1 MKYKALP
8 LLPLAAALAACAG
21 GGVAEPHVPVS
32 IPTATPLPAGE
43 VTLSSDNGN
52 IENINTAGAG
62 SASDAPSRSRR
73 SLDAAPQ
80 NTSGISIRQREVEK
94 DYFGYKSKETSFIF
108 KTPGGAQYALSSY
121 ADPITVSYSSPD
133 FKIPDRHAG
142 QRLADGSRIFI
153 CCSDSGATSYAEITK
168 QDYMKFGAWIGPNG
182 EIDLFAGGFPVGK
195 TPISNSYY
203 SSTPETALSKGKI
216 TYQVWGIRV
225 KDGQFVTSSYT
236 PPKNSGYYSSTPTN
250 TPVLS
255 FITANFN
262 TQKLAGKILG
272 NSDYGPDVEIKEA
285 TISGLTFSG
294 DATSGGKTG
303 KLDGKFFGK
312 FNGSYG
318 NTETSIGGKITFD
331 GDRSL
336 DTVFGGVSYKKELE
350 NSTDMS
356 TTHLTK

>member
-1 MKYKALP
+1 MKYKALS
-8 LLPLAAALAACAG
+8 LLPLVAALAACAG

-43 VTLSSDNGN
+43 VTLSDDSVN
-52 IENINTAGAG
+52 IVNINTANTETH
-62 SASDAPSRSRR
+62 PPRRTRR
-73 SLDAAPQ
+73 SLYASPQ
-80 NTSGISIRQREVEK
+80 NTSAGISIQQREVEK

-108 KTPGGAQYALSSY
+108 QTPGGAQYALSSY
-121 ADPITVSYSSPD
+121 SDPIVPSYSSPD

-153 CCSDSGATSYAEITK
+153 CCSDSGATTYAEITK

-195 TPISNSYY
+195 TPKPAY
-203 SSTPETALSKGKI
+203 SWGDDTPETAGKGKI

-236 PPKNSGYYSSTPTN
+236 PPKGSSFTGYTN

-262 TQKLAGKILG
+262 SNKLAGKIIG

-285 TISGLTFSG
+285 QIDGLSFSG

-303 KLDGKFFGK
+303 KLEGKFFGK
-312 FNGSYG
+312 FDSSYDRD
-318 NTETSIGGKITFD
+318 TSIGGKITFD

-350 NSTDMS
+350 NNTDMS

>member
-1 MKYKALP
+1 MKYKSLS

-21 GGVAEPHVPVS
+21 GGVAEPHVPFS

-43 VTLSSDNGN
+43 VTLSSDSSN
-52 IENINTAGAG
+52 IENINTAGTGTG
-62 SASDAPSRSRR
+62 S
-73 SLDAAPQ
+73 
-80 NTSGISIRQREVEK
+80 TSGISIQQREVEVL
-94 DYFGYKSKETSFIF
+94 FGNKPFIF

-121 ADPITVSYSSPD
+121 ADPLTPSYSSPD

-153 CCSDSGATSYAEITK
+153 CCSDSGATTYAEITK

-195 TPISNSYY
+195 TPPPKWGSH
-203 SSTPETALSKGKI
+203 TPETKGTGKI

-236 PPKNSGYYSSTPTN
+236 PPKNSSSYLYKPTN

-255 FITANFN
+255 FIAANFN
-262 TQKLAGKILG
+262 SNKLAGEIIG
-272 NSDYGPDVEIKEA
+272 NSDYGPDVKIENA
-285 TISGLTFSG
+285 TIDGLSFSG
-294 DATSGGKTG
+294 NATSGGKTG

-312 FNGSYG
+312 FDSTRSSDTG
-318 NTETSIGGKITFD
+318 IGGKITFKD
-331 GDRSL
+331 DRSL
-336 DTVFGGVSYKKELE
+336 DTVFGGVIYEKKLDDET
-350 NSTDMS
+350 SQD

>member
-1 MKYKALP
+1 MKYKALS

-43 VTLSSDNGN
+43 VTLSSDSNN
-52 IENINTAGAG
+52 IENINTADTG
-62 SASDAPSRSRR
+62 S
-73 SLDAAPQ
+73 
-80 NTSGISIRQREVEK
+80 TSGISIQERAVTKNNFGVESQEK
-94 DYFGYKSKETSFIF
+94 SFIF

-121 ADPITVSYSSPD
+121 ADPITPSYSSPD

-153 CCSDSGATSYAEITK
+153 CCSDSGATDQAEITK

-195 TPISNSYY
+195 TPPPAFSWGSP
-203 SSTPETALSKGKI
+203 TTETAGKGKI

-225 KDGQFVTSSYT
+225 KNGQFVTSSYT
-236 PPKNSGYYSSTPTN
+236 PPKNSGYTFSPTN
-250 TPVLS
+250 TPILS

-262 TQKLAGKILG
+262 SNKLAGEIIG
-272 NSDYGPDVEIKEA
+272 NSDYGPSVEIKEA
-285 TISGLTFSG
+285 AINGLSFSG

-303 KLDGKFFGK
+303 NLEGKFFGK
-312 FNGSYG
+312 FDGGWG

-336 DTVFGGVSYKKELE
+336 DTVFGGVSYEKKL
-350 NSTDMS
+350 DD
-356 TTHLTK
+356 TTQDTNHLKK

>member
-1 MKYKALP
+1 
-8 LLPLAAALAACAG
+8 
-21 GGVAEPHVPVS
+21 
-32 IPTATPLPAGE
+32 PTATPLPAGE
-43 VTLSSDNGN
+43 VTLSDDSVN
-52 IENINTAGAG
+52 IVNINTANTETH
-62 SASDAPSRSRR
+62 PPRRTRR
-73 SLDAAPQ
+73 SLYASPQ
-80 NTSGISIRQREVEK
+80 NTSAGISIQQREVEK

-108 KTPGGAQYALSSY
+108 QTPGGAQYALSSY
-121 ADPITVSYSSPD
+121 SDPIVPSYSSPD

-153 CCSDSGATSYAEITK
+153 CCSDSGATTYAEITK

-195 TPISNSYY
+195 TPKPAY
-203 SSTPETALSKGKI
+203 SWGDDTPETAGKGKI

-236 PPKNSGYYSSTPTN
+236 PPKGSSFTGYTN

-262 TQKLAGKILG
+262 SNKLAGKIIG

-285 TISGLTFSG
+285 QIDGLSFSG

-303 KLDGKFFGK
+303 KLEGKFFGK
-312 FNGSYG
+312 FNSSYDSD
-318 NTETSIGGKITFD
+318 TSIGGKITFD

-336 DTVFGGVSYKKELE
+336 DTVFGGVSYVKKLNEA
-350 NSTDMS
+350 SDMS
-356 TTHLTK
+356 TDHLKKQ

>member
-1 MKYKALP
+1 MKYKALS

-32 IPTATPLPAGE
+32 IPTATPLTAGE
-43 VTLSSDNGN
+43 VTLSSDSSN
-52 IENINTAGAG
+52 IENINTAGTGTG
-62 SASDAPSRSRR
+62 S
-73 SLDAAPQ
+73 
-80 NTSGISIRQREVEK
+80 TSGISIQQREVEVL
-94 DYFGYKSKETSFIF
+94 FGNKPFIF

-121 ADPITVSYSSPD
+121 ADPLTPSYSSPD

-153 CCSDSGATSYAEITK
+153 CCSDSGATTYAEITK

-195 TPISNSYY
+195 TPPPKWGSH
-203 SSTPETALSKGKI
+203 TPETKGTGKI

-236 PPKNSGYYSSTPTN
+236 PPKNSSSYLYKPTN

-262 TQKLAGKILG
+262 SNKLAGKILG

-285 TISGLTFSG
+285 TINGLSFSG
-294 DATSGGKTG
+294 NATSGGKNG
-303 KLDGKFFGK
+303 KLEGKFFGK
-312 FNGSYG
+312 FNSSYDSDTG
-318 NTETSIGGKITFD
+318 IGGKITFD

-350 NSTDMS
+350 NNTDMS

>member
-1 MKYKALP
+1 MKYKALS

-32 IPTATPLPAGE
+32 IPTATPLTGE
-43 VTLSSDNGN
+43 VKLSSDNSK
-52 IENINTAGAG
+52 IENINTAGTGTG
-62 SASDAPSRSRR
+62 S
-73 SLDAAPQ
+73 
-80 NTSGISIRQREVEK
+80 TSGISIQQREVEK
-94 DYFGYKSKETSFIF
+94 EPFPNYKIKEKTSFIF

-153 CCSDSGATSYAEITK
+153 CCSESGATSYAEITK
-168 QDYMKFGAWIGPNG
+168 QDYMKFGAWIGSNG

-195 TPISNSYY
+195 TPASSSYY
-203 SSTPETALSKGKI
+203 SSSTLETAGKGKI

-225 KDGQFVTSSYT
+225 RNGQFVTSSYT

-262 TQKLAGKILG
+262 SNKLAGEIRG
-272 NSDYGPDVEIKEA
+272 NSDYGPSVKIENA
-285 TISGLTFSG
+285 TINQLSFSG
-294 DATSGGKTG
+294 TATSGGKTG
-303 KLDGKFFGK
+303 NLEGKFFGK

-336 DTVFGGVSYKKELE
+336 DTVFGGVSYERKL
-350 NSTDMS
+350 NDTNDMS
-356 TTHLTK
+356 TNHLTK

>member
-1 MKYKALP
+1 MKYKALS

-21 GGVAEPHVPVS
+21 GGGVAEPHVPFS

-43 VTLSSDNGN
+43 VTLSSDSNN
-52 IENINTAGAG
+52 IENINTADTG
-62 SASDAPSRSRR
+62 S
-73 SLDAAPQ
+73 
-80 NTSGISIRQREVEK
+80 TSGISIQERAVTK
-94 DYFGYKSKETSFIF
+94 NYFGVESQEKSFIF
-108 KTPGGAQYALSSY
+108 KTPGGAQYTLSSY
-121 ADPITVSYSSPD
+121 SDPIVPSYSSPD
-133 FKIPDRHAG
+133 YKIPDRYAG

-153 CCSDSGATSYAEITK
+153 CCSNSGATSEAEITK

-195 TPISNSYY
+195 TPKPAY
-203 SSTPETALSKGKI
+203 SWGDDTPETTGKGKI

-236 PPKNSGYYSSTPTN
+236 PPKGSSFTGYTN

-262 TQKLAGKILG
+262 SNKLAGKIIG
-272 NSDYGPDVEIKEA
+272 NSDYGPDVEITDAK
-285 TISGLTFSG
+285 INGLTFSG

-312 FNGSYG
+312 FDSSYDSD
-318 NTETSIGGKITFD
+318 TSIGGKITFKD
-331 GDRSL
+331 DRSL
-336 DTVFGGVSYKKELE
+336 DTVFGGVSYVKKLDEA
-350 NSTDMS
+350 SDMS
-356 TTHLTK
+356 TDHLKK

>member
-1 MKYKALP
+1 MKYKALS

-32 IPTATPLPAGE
+32 IPTATPLPKDE

-52 IENINTAGAG
+52 IENINTAGTG
-62 SASDAPSRSRR
+62 STS
-73 SLDAAPQ
+73 
-80 NTSGISIRQREVEK
+80 SGISIQQREVEVL
-94 DYFGYKSKETSFIF
+94 FGNKPFIF

-121 ADPITVSYSSPD
+121 ADPITPSYSSPD

-153 CCSDSGATSYAEITK
+153 CCSESGATSYAEITK

-195 TPISNSYY
+195 TPPPAFSYG
-203 SSTPETALSKGKI
+203 SSTPETKGTGKI

-225 KDGQFVTSSYT
+225 KNGQFVTSSYT
-236 PPKNSGYYSSTPTN
+236 PPKNSGYTFSPTN
-250 TPVLS
+250 TPILS

-262 TQKLAGKILG
+262 SNKLAGEIIG
-272 NSDYGPDVEIKEA
+272 NNDYGPSVKIENA
-285 TISGLTFSG
+285 TITGLTFSG
-294 DATSGGKTG
+294 DATSGGKNG
-303 KLDGKFFGK
+303 KLEGKFFGK
-312 FNGSYG
+312 FNSSYDSD
-318 NTETSIGGKITFD
+318 TSIGGKITFD

-336 DTVFGGVSYKKELE
+336 DTVFGGVSYKKEL
-350 NSTDMS
+350 NNTTDQE

>member
-1 MKYKALP
+1 MKYKALS
-8 LLPLAAALAACAG
+8 LLPLVAALAACAGG

-43 VTLSSDNGN
+43 VTLSDDSVN
-52 IENINTAGAG
+52 IVNINTANTETH
-62 SASDAPSRSRR
+62 PPRRTRR
-73 SLDAAPQ
+73 SLYASPQ
-80 NTSGISIRQREVEK
+80 NTSAGISIQQREVEK

-108 KTPGGAQYALSSY
+108 QTPGGAQYALSSY
-121 ADPITVSYSSPD
+121 SDPIVPSYSSPD

-153 CCSDSGATSYAEITK
+153 CCSDSGATTYAEITK
-168 QDYMKFGAWIGPNG
+168 QDYMKFGAWIGTNG

-195 TPISNSYY
+195 TPKPAY
-203 SSTPETALSKGKI
+203 SWGDDTPETAGKGKI

-236 PPKNSGYYSSTPTN
+236 PPKGSSFTGYTN

-262 TQKLAGKILG
+262 SNKLAGKIIG

-285 TISGLTFSG
+285 QIDGLSFSG

-303 KLDGKFFGK
+303 KLEGKFFGK
-312 FNGSYG
+312 FDSSYDRD
-318 NTETSIGGKITFD
+318 TSIGGKITFD

-350 NSTDMS
+350 NNTDMS

>member
-1 MKYKALP
+1 K
-8 LLPLAAALAACAG
+8 
-21 GGVAEPHVPVS
+21 
-32 IPTATPLPAGE
+32 I
-43 VTLSSDNGN
+43 
-52 IENINTAGAG
+52 
-62 SASDAPSRSRR
+62 
-73 SLDAAPQ
+73 
-80 NTSGISIRQREVEK
+80 
-94 DYFGYKSKETSFIF
+94 YFGVKSPEKSFIF
-108 KTPGGAQYALSSY
+108 QTPGGAQYALSSY
-121 ADPITVSYSSPD
+121 ADPIVPSYSSPD

-153 CCSDSGATSYAEITK
+153 CCSDSGATNQAEITK

-195 TPISNSYY
+195 TPASSSYY
-203 SSTPETALSKGKI
+203 SSSTLETAGKGKI

-225 KDGQFVTSSYT
+225 RNGQFVTSSYT

-262 TQKLAGKILG
+262 SNKLAGEIRG
-272 NSDYGPDVEIKEA
+272 NSDYGPSVKIENA
-285 TISGLTFSG
+285 TINQLSFSG
-294 DATSGGKTG
+294 TATSGGKTG
-303 KLDGKFFGK
+303 NLEGKFFGK
-312 FNGSYG
+312 FNGYRD
-318 NTETSIGGKITFD
+318 TETSIGGKITFD

-350 NSTDMS
+350 NNTDMS

>member
-1 MKYKALP
+1 MKYKSLS

-32 IPTATPLPAGE
+32 IPTATPLPAE
-43 VTLSSDNGN
+43 VPLSSDSSN
-52 IENINTAGAG
+52 IENINTAGTGTG
-62 SASDAPSRSRR
+62 S
-73 SLDAAPQ
+73 
-80 NTSGISIRQREVEK
+80 TSGIPIQQREVEVL
-94 DYFGYKSKETSFIF
+94 FGNKPFIF
-108 KTPGGAQYALSSY
+108 KTPGGAQYTLSSY
-121 ADPITVSYSSPD
+121 SDPIVPSYSSPD

-195 TPISNSYY
+195 TPKPKY
-203 SSTPETALSKGKI
+203 SWGNTEPETKGKGKI

-225 KDGQFVTSSYT
+225 RNGQFVTSSYT
-236 PPKNSGYYSSTPTN
+236 PPKNSGYTFNPTN

-262 TQKLAGKILG
+262 SNKLAGKIIG

-285 TISGLTFSG
+285 QIDGLSFSG

-303 KLDGKFFGK
+303 KLEGKFFGK
-312 FNGSYG
+312 FNSSYDSD
-318 NTETSIGGKITFD
+318 TSIGGKITFN

-336 DTVFGGVSYKKELE
+336 DTVFGGVSYEKKLDDT
-350 NSTDMS
+350 SDMS
-356 TTHLTK
+356 TDHLTKQ

>member
-1 MKYKALP
+1 MKYKALS
-8 LLPLAAALAACAG
+8 LLPLVAALAACAG

-32 IPTATPLPAGE
+32 IPTATPLPTGE
-43 VTLSSDNGN
+43 VKLSDDNSK
-52 IENINTAGAG
+52 IENINTADTG
-62 SASDAPSRSRR
+62 S
-73 SLDAAPQ
+73 
-80 NTSGISIRQREVEK
+80 TSGISIQQRKYEVESYGIK
-94 DYFGYKSKETSFIF
+94 REEKAFIF
-108 KTPGGAQYALSSY
+108 QTPGGAQYALSSY
-121 ADPITVSYSSPD
+121 ADPITPSYSSPD

-142 QRLADGSRIFI
+142 QRLADGGRIFI
-153 CCSDSGATSYAEITK
+153 CCSNSGATSYAEITK

-182 EIDLFAGGFPVGK
+182 EIDLFAGGFPIGK
-195 TPISNSYY
+195 TPPPAFSWGSP
-203 SSTPETALSKGKI
+203 TTETALSKGKI

-225 KDGQFVTSSYT
+225 RNGQFVTSSYT
-236 PPKNSGYYSSTPTN
+236 PPKGSSWSGYQN

-262 TQKLAGKILG
+262 SNKLAGEIRG

-285 TISGLTFSG
+285 QIDGLSFSG

-303 KLDGKFFGK
+303 KLEGKFFGK
-312 FNGSYG
+312 FNGYRD
-318 NTETSIGGKITFD
+318 TETSIGGKITFD

-350 NSTDMS
+350 NNTDTS

>member
-1 MKYKALP
+1 MKYKALS
-8 LLPLAAALAACAG
+8 LLPLVAALAACAGG

-32 IPTATPLPAGE
+32 IPTATPLPTGE
-43 VTLSSDNGN
+43 VKLSDDNSK
-52 IENINTAGAG
+52 IENINTADTG
-62 SASDAPSRSRR
+62 S
-73 SLDAAPQ
+73 
-80 NTSGISIRQREVEK
+80 TSGISIQQRKYEVESYGIK
-94 DYFGYKSKETSFIF
+94 REEKAFIF
-108 KTPGGAQYALSSY
+108 QTPGGAQYALSSY

-153 CCSDSGATSYAEITK
+153 CCSESGATSYAEITK

-195 TPISNSYY
+195 TPPPAFSYG
-203 SSTPETALSKGKI
+203 SSTPETKGTGKI

-225 KDGQFVTSSYT
+225 RNGQFVTSSYT
-236 PPKNSGYYSSTPTN
+236 PPKNSGYTFNPTN

-262 TQKLAGKILG
+262 SNKLAGKIIG
-272 NSDYGPDVEIKEA
+272 NSDYGPDVKIENA
-285 TISGLTFSG
+285 TINGLTFSG

-303 KLDGKFFGK
+303 NLEGKFFGK
-312 FNGSYG
+312 FNGSRDS
-318 NTETSIGGKITFD
+318 ETSIGGKITFD

-350 NSTDMS
+350 NNTDMS

>member
-1 MKYKALP
+1 MKYKALS
-8 LLPLAAALAACAG
+8 LLPLAAALAACAE
-21 GGVAEPHVPVS
+21 GGVAEPHIPVS
-32 IPTATPLPAGE
+32 IPTATPLPTGE
-43 VTLSSDNGN
+43 VKLSDDNSK
-52 IENINTAGAG
+52 IENINTAGTG
-62 SASDAPSRSRR
+62 S
-73 SLDAAPQ
+73 
-80 NTSGISIRQREVEK
+80 TSGISIQQREVEK
-94 DYFGYKSKETSFIF
+94 EPFPGYKTKETSFIF
-108 KTPGGAQYALSSY
+108 QTPGGAQYALSSY

-153 CCSDSGATSYAEITK
+153 CCSESGATSYAEITK

-195 TPISNSYY
+195 TPKPAY
-203 SSTPETALSKGKI
+203 SWSDDTPETAGKGKI

-236 PPKNSGYYSSTPTN
+236 PPKNSGYTFNPTN

-262 TQKLAGKILG
+262 SNKLAGKIIG

-285 TISGLTFSG
+285 QIDGLSFSG

-303 KLDGKFFGK
+303 KLEGKFFGK
-312 FNGSYG
+312 FNSSYDSD
-318 NTETSIGGKITFD
+318 TSIGGKITFD

-350 NSTDMS
+350 STTDRE

>member
-1 MKYKALP
+1 MSLP
-8 LLPLAAALAACAG
+8 LPPVPG

-32 IPTATPLPAGE
+32 IPTATPLPTGE
-43 VTLSSDNGN
+43 VKLSDDNSK
-52 IENINTAGAG
+52 IENINTADTG
-62 SASDAPSRSRR
+62 S
-73 SLDAAPQ
+73 
-80 NTSGISIRQREVEK
+80 TSGISIQQRKYEVESYGIK
-94 DYFGYKSKETSFIF
+94 REEKAFIF
-108 KTPGGAQYALSSY
+108 QTPGGAQYALSSY

-153 CCSDSGATSYAEITK
+153 CCSESGATSYAEITK

-195 TPISNSYY
+195 TPASSSYY
-203 SSTPETALSKGKI
+203 SSTLETAGKGKI

-236 PPKNSGYYSSTPTN
+236 PPKNSSSYLYKPTN

-262 TQKLAGKILG
+262 SNKLAGEIIG
-272 NSDYGPDVEIKEA
+272 NSDYGPDVKIENA
-285 TISGLTFSG
+285 TIDGLSFSG
-294 DATSGGKTG
+294 NATSGGKTG

-312 FNGSYG
+312 FDSTRSSDTG
-318 NTETSIGGKITFD
+318 IGGKITFKD
-331 GDRSL
+331 DRSL
-336 DTVFGGVSYKKELE
+336 DTVFGGVIYEKKLDDKT
-350 NSTDMS
+350 SQD

>member
-1 MKYKALP
+1 MKYKSLS

-32 IPTATPLPAGE
+32 IPTATPLPKGE
-43 VTLSSDNGN
+43 VTLSSDNGK
-52 IENINTAGAG
+52 IENINTTSTG
-62 SASDAPSRSRR
+62 S
-73 SLDAAPQ
+73 
-80 NTSGISIRQREVEK
+80 TSVISIQERAVTK
-94 DYFGYKSKETSFIF
+94 NYFGVKSPEKSFIF
-108 KTPGGAQYALSSY
+108 QTPGGAQYALSSY
-121 ADPITVSYSSPD
+121 ADPIVPSYSSPD

-182 EIDLFAGGFPVGK
+182 EIDLFAGGFPIGK
-195 TPISNSYY
+195 TPPPAFSWGSP
-203 SSTPETALSKGKI
+203 TTETALSKGKI

-225 KDGQFVTSSYT
+225 RNGQFVTSSYT
-236 PPKNSGYYSSTPTN
+236 PPKGSSWSGYQN

-262 TQKLAGKILG
+262 SNKLAGEIRG

-285 TISGLTFSG
+285 QIDGLSFSG

-303 KLDGKFFGK
+303 KLEGKFFGK
-312 FNGSYG
+312 FNGYRD
-318 NTETSIGGKITFD
+318 TETSIGGKITFD

-350 NSTDMS
+350 NNTDTS

>member
-1 MKYKALP
+1 M
-8 LLPLAAALAACAG
+8 
-21 GGVAEPHVPVS
+21 S
-32 IPTATPLPAGE
+32 IPTATPLTGE
-43 VTLSSDNGN
+43 VKLSSDSNN
-52 IENINTAGAG
+52 IENINTG
-62 SASDAPSRSRR
+62 
-73 SLDAAPQ
+73 
-80 NTSGISIRQREVEK
+80 NTSSGITIQEREYKVNNYGVESTAK
-94 DYFGYKSKETSFIF
+94 SFIF
-108 KTPGGAQYALSSY
+108 RTPGGAQYTLSSY
-121 ADPITVSYSSPD
+121 ADPIVPSYSSPD

-195 TPISNSYY
+195 TPPPAFSYG
-203 SSTPETALSKGKI
+203 SSTPETKGTGKI

-236 PPKNSGYYSSTPTN
+236 PPKGSSFTGYTN

-262 TQKLAGKILG
+262 SNKLAGEIRG
-272 NSDYGPDVEIKEA
+272 NSDYGPSVKIENA
-285 TISGLTFSG
+285 TISGPSFSG
-294 DATSGGKTG
+294 NATSGGKTG
-303 KLDGKFFGK
+303 KLEGKFFGK
-312 FNGSYG
+312 FNGYRD
-318 NTETSIGGKITFD
+318 TETSIGGKITFD

-350 NSTDMS
+350 NNTDTS

>member
-1 MKYKALP
+1 MR
-8 LLPLAAALAACAG
+8 

-32 IPTATPLPAGE
+32 IPTATPLTGE
-43 VTLSSDNGN
+43 VKLTDDNSK
-52 IENINTAGAG
+52 IENINTAGTG
-62 SASDAPSRSRR
+62 STS
-73 SLDAAPQ
+73 
-80 NTSGISIRQREVEK
+80 SGISIQEREYKVNN
-94 DYFGYKSKETSFIF
+94 YGYESTQKAFIF

-121 ADPITVSYSSPD
+121 ADPITPSYSSPD

-153 CCSDSGATSYAEITK
+153 CCSHSGATSEAEITK

-195 TPISNSYY
+195 TPKPAY
-203 SSTPETALSKGKI
+203 SWGDDTPETAGKGKI

-236 PPKNSGYYSSTPTN
+236 PPKGSSFTGYTN

-262 TQKLAGKILG
+262 SNKLAGKILG

-285 TISGLTFSG
+285 TINGLSFSG
-294 DATSGGKTG
+294 NATSGGKNG
-303 KLDGKFFGK
+303 KLEGKFFGK
-312 FNGSYG
+312 FNSSYDSD
-318 NTETSIGGKITFD
+318 TSIGGKITFD

-350 NSTDMS
+350 NNTDMS

>member
-1 MKYKALP
+1 MP
-8 LLPLAAALAACAG
+8 

-32 IPTATPLPAGE
+32 IPTATPLPKGE
-43 VTLSSDNGN
+43 VTLSSDNGK
-52 IENINTAGAG
+52 IENINTTSTG
-62 SASDAPSRSRR
+62 S
-73 SLDAAPQ
+73 
-80 NTSGISIRQREVEK
+80 TSVISIQERAVTK
-94 DYFGYKSKETSFIF
+94 NYFGVESQEKSFIF

-121 ADPITVSYSSPD
+121 ADPITPSYSSPD

-153 CCSDSGATSYAEITK
+153 CCSDSGATDQAEITK

-195 TPISNSYY
+195 TPPPAWGTY
-203 SSTPETALSKGKI
+203 TPETQGKGKI

-236 PPKNSGYYSSTPTN
+236 PPKGSSFTGYTN

-262 TQKLAGKILG
+262 SNKLAGEIIG
-272 NSDYGPDVEIKEA
+272 NNDYGPNVKIENA

-294 DATSGGKTG
+294 TAASDGKTG
-303 KLDGKFFGK
+303 NLEGKFFGK
-312 FNGSYG
+312 FDGGWG

-336 DTVFGGVSYKKELE
+336 DTVFGGVSYEKKL
-350 NSTDMS
+350 DD
-356 TTHLTK
+356 TTQDTNHLKK

>member
-1 MKYKALP
+1 MKYKALS

-32 IPTATPLPAGE
+32 IPTATPLPTGE
-43 VTLSSDNGN
+43 VKLSDDNSK
-52 IENINTAGAG
+52 IENINTADTG
-62 SASDAPSRSRR
+62 S
-73 SLDAAPQ
+73 
-80 NTSGISIRQREVEK
+80 TSGISIQQRKYEVESYGFTREEK
-94 DYFGYKSKETSFIF
+94 AFIF
-108 KTPGGAQYALSSY
+108 KTPGGAQYTLSSY
-121 ADPITVSYSSPD
+121 SDPIVPSSFSPD
-133 FKIPDRHAG
+133 YKIPDRHAG

-153 CCSDSGATSYAEITK
+153 CCSDSGATDEAEITK

-195 TPISNSYY
+195 TPPPAFSWGSP
-203 SSTPETALSKGKI
+203 TTETALSKGKI

-236 PPKNSGYYSSTPTN
+236 PPKGSSWSGYQN

-262 TQKLAGKILG
+262 SNKLAGEIIG

-285 TISGLTFSG
+285 KINGLTFSG

-336 DTVFGGVSYKKELE
+336 DTVFGGVSYESKL
-350 NSTDMS
+350 NDTSDMS
-356 TTHLTK
+356 TDHLKKQ

>member
-1 MKYKALP
+1 MP
-8 LLPLAAALAACAG
+8 G

-43 VTLSSDNGN
+43 VTLSDDSVN
-52 IENINTAGAG
+52 IVNINTANTETH
-62 SASDAPSRSRR
+62 PPRRTRR
-73 SLDAAPQ
+73 SLYASPQ
-80 NTSGISIRQREVEK
+80 NTSAGISIQQREVEK

-108 KTPGGAQYALSSY
+108 QTPGGAQYALSSY
-121 ADPITVSYSSPD
+121 SDPIVPSYSSPD

-153 CCSDSGATSYAEITK
+153 CCSDSGATNQAEITK

-195 TPISNSYY
+195 TPASSSYY
-203 SSTPETALSKGKI
+203 SSTLETAGKGKI

-236 PPKNSGYYSSTPTN
+236 PPKGSSFTGYTN

-262 TQKLAGKILG
+262 SNKLAGEIRG
-272 NSDYGPDVEIKEA
+272 NSDYGPSVKIENA
-285 TISGLTFSG
+285 TISGPSFSG
-294 DATSGGKTG
+294 NATSGGKTG
-303 KLDGKFFGK
+303 NLEGKFFGK

-318 NTETSIGGKITFD
+318 NTETSIGGKITFKD
-331 GDRSL
+331 DRSL
-336 DTVFGGVSYKKELE
+336 DTVFGGVSYVKKLDETANRDTE
-350 NSTDMS
+350 
-356 TTHLTK
+356 HLTKQ

>member
-1 MKYKALP
+1 MKYKALS

-21 GGVAEPHVPVS
+21 GGVAEPHVPFS

-43 VTLSSDNGN
+43 VTLSSDNSK
-52 IENINTAGAG
+52 IENINTASTG
-62 SASDAPSRSRR
+62 S
-73 SLDAAPQ
+73 
-80 NTSGISIRQREVEK
+80 TSGISIQERAVTK
-94 DYFGYKSKETSFIF
+94 NYFGVESQEKSFIF
-108 KTPGGAQYALSSY
+108 KTPGGAQYTLSSY
-121 ADPITVSYSSPD
+121 SDPIVPSYSSPD
-133 FKIPDRHAG
+133 YKIPDRYAG

-153 CCSDSGATSYAEITK
+153 CCSNSGATSEAEITK

-195 TPISNSYY
+195 TPKPAY
-203 SSTPETALSKGKI
+203 SWGNDTPEAALSKGKI

-236 PPKNSGYYSSTPTN
+236 PPKGSSFTGYTN

-262 TQKLAGKILG
+262 SNKLAGKILG
-272 NSDYGPDVEIKEA
+272 NSDYGPDVDIQNA
-285 TISGLTFSG
+285 TITGLTFSG
-294 DATSGGKTG
+294 DATSGGKNG
-303 KLDGKFFGK
+303 KLEGKFFGK
-312 FNGSYG
+312 FSSSYDSD
-318 NTETSIGGKITFD
+318 TSIGGKITFKD
-331 GDRSL
+331 DRSL

-350 NSTDMS
+350 NTDQE

>member
-1 MKYKALP
+1 MP
-8 LLPLAAALAACAG
+8 G

-43 VTLSSDNGN
+43 VTLSDDSVN
-52 IENINTAGAG
+52 IVNINTANTETH
-62 SASDAPSRSRR
+62 PPRRTRR
-73 SLDAAPQ
+73 SLYASPQ
-80 NTSGISIRQREVEK
+80 NTSAGISIQQREVEK

-108 KTPGGAQYALSSY
+108 QTPGGAQYALSSY
-121 ADPITVSYSSPD
+121 SDPIVPSYSSPD

-153 CCSDSGATSYAEITK
+153 CCSDSGATTYAEITK

-195 TPISNSYY
+195 TPASSSYY
-203 SSTPETALSKGKI
+203 SSTLETAGKGKI

-225 KDGQFVTSSYT
+225 RNGQFVTSSYT

-262 TQKLAGKILG
+262 SNKLAGEIIG
-272 NSDYGPDVEIKEA
+272 NSDYGPNVKIENA
-285 TISGLTFSG
+285 TIDGLSFSG
-294 DATSGGKTG
+294 DATSGGKNG
-303 KLDGKFFGK
+303 KLEGKFFGK
-312 FNGSYG
+312 FNSTRSSDTG
-318 NTETSIGGKITFD
+318 IGGKITFKD
-331 GDRSL
+331 DRSL
-336 DTVFGGVSYKKELE
+336 DTVFGGVIYEKKLDDKTSQDT
-350 NSTDMS
+350 N
-356 TTHLTK
+356 HLKK

>member
-1 MKYKALP
+1 MKYKALS

-32 IPTATPLPAGE
+32 IPTATPLTGE
-43 VTLSSDNGN
+43 VKLTDDNSK

-62 SASDAPSRSRR
+62 SAS
-73 SLDAAPQ
+73 
-80 NTSGISIRQREVEK
+80 GISIQERE
-94 DYFGYKSKETSFIF
+94 YKVNNYGFESTAKSFIF

-153 CCSDSGATSYAEITK
+153 CCSESGATSYAEITK

-195 TPISNSYY
+195 TPPPAFSYG
-203 SSTPETALSKGKI
+203 SSDPETKGKGKI

-225 KDGQFVTSSYT
+225 RNGQFVTSSYT
-236 PPKNSGYYSSTPTN
+236 PPKSSSYYSSQPSN

-262 TQKLAGKILG
+262 SNKLAGEIIG

-285 TISGLTFSG
+285 TINGLTFSG
-294 DATSGGKTG
+294 TATSGGQTG
-303 KLDGKFFGK
+303 NLDGKFFGK

-336 DTVFGGVSYKKELE
+336 DTVFGGVSYEKQLEDTTNQDTEHLKKQ
-350 NSTDMS
+350 
-356 TTHLTK
+356 

>member
-1 MKYKALP
+1 MP
-8 LLPLAAALAACAG
+8 G

-32 IPTATPLPAGE
+32 IPTATPLPGE
-43 VTLSSDNGN
+43 VTLSDDSVN
-52 IENINTAGAG
+52 IVNINTAGTG
-62 SASDAPSRSRR
+62 STS
-73 SLDAAPQ
+73 
-80 NTSGISIRQREVEK
+80 SGISIQQRKYNVTSYGFTREEK
-94 DYFGYKSKETSFIF
+94 AFIF
-108 KTPGGAQYALSSY
+108 KTPGGAQYTLSSY
-121 ADPITVSYSSPD
+121 ADPIVPSYSSPD

-153 CCSDSGATSYAEITK
+153 CCSDSGATNQAEITK

-195 TPISNSYY
+195 TPPPAFSYG
-203 SSTPETALSKGKI
+203 SSTPETKGTGKI

-236 PPKNSGYYSSTPTN
+236 PPKGSSFTGYTN

-262 TQKLAGKILG
+262 SNKLAGEIRG
-272 NSDYGPDVEIKEA
+272 NSDYGPSVKIENA
-285 TISGLTFSG
+285 TISGPSFSG
-294 DATSGGKTG
+294 NATSGGKTG
-303 KLDGKFFGK
+303 KLEGKFFGK
-312 FNGSYG
+312 FNGYRD
-318 NTETSIGGKITFD
+318 TETSIGGKITFD

-350 NSTDMS
+350 NNTDTS

>member
-1 MKYKALP
+1 MKYKALS

-32 IPTATPLPAGE
+32 IPTATPLPTGE
-43 VTLSSDNGN
+43 VKLSDDNSK
-52 IENINTAGAG
+52 IENINTADTG
-62 SASDAPSRSRR
+62 S
-73 SLDAAPQ
+73 
-80 NTSGISIRQREVEK
+80 TSGISIQQRKYEVESYGIK
-94 DYFGYKSKETSFIF
+94 REEKAFIF
-108 KTPGGAQYALSSY
+108 QTPGGAQYALSSY

-153 CCSDSGATSYAEITK
+153 CCSESGATSYAEITK

-195 TPISNSYY
+195 TPKPAYSWSND
-203 SSTPETALSKGKI
+203 TPETAGKGKI

-225 KDGQFVTSSYT
+225 RNGQFVTSSYT

-262 TQKLAGKILG
+262 THKLSGEIIG
-272 NSDYGPDVEIKEA
+272 NSDYGPNVKIENA
-285 TISGLTFSG
+285 TIDGLSFSG
-294 DATSGGKTG
+294 DATSGGKNG
-303 KLDGKFFGK
+303 KLEGKFFGK
-312 FNGSYG
+312 FNSTRSSDIG
-318 NTETSIGGKITFD
+318 IGGKITFKD
-331 GDRSL
+331 DRSL
-336 DTVFGGVSYKKELE
+336 DTVFGGVIYEKKLDDKTSQDT
-350 NSTDMS
+350 N
-356 TTHLTK
+356 HLKK

>member
-1 MKYKALP
+1 MKYKALS

-21 GGVAEPHVPVS
+21 GGVAEPHVPFS
-32 IPTATPLPAGE
+32 IPTATPLTGE
-43 VTLSSDNGN
+43 VKLSSDSSN
-52 IENINTAGAG
+52 IENINTANTGTG
-62 SASDAPSRSRR
+62 S
-73 SLDAAPQ
+73 
-80 NTSGISIRQREVEK
+80 TSGISIQEREYKVNN
-94 DYFGYKSKETSFIF
+94 YGYESTQKAFIF

-121 ADPITVSYSSPD
+121 ADPITPSYSSPD

-195 TPISNSYY
+195 TPKPAY
-203 SSTPETALSKGKI
+203 SWSDDTPETAGKGKI

-225 KDGQFVTSSYT
+225 RNGQFVTSSYT
-236 PPKNSGYYSSTPTN
+236 PPKSGYWGPPTN

-262 TQKLAGKILG
+262 SNKLAGKILG
-272 NSDYGPDVEIKEA
+272 NSDYGPDVDIQNA
-285 TISGLTFSG
+285 TITGLTFSG
-294 DATSGGKTG
+294 DATSGGKNG
-303 KLDGKFFGK
+303 KLEGKFFGK
-312 FNGSYG
+312 FSSSYDSD
-318 NTETSIGGKITFD
+318 TSIGGKITFD

-350 NSTDMS
+350 NTTDRE

>member
-1 MKYKALP
+1 MKYKALS

-21 GGVAEPHVPVS
+21 GVAEPHIPVS
-32 IPTATPLPAGE
+32 IPTATPLPTGE
-43 VTLSSDNGN
+43 VKLSDDNSK
-52 IENINTAGAG
+52 IENINTAGTG
-62 SASDAPSRSRR
+62 S
-73 SLDAAPQ
+73 
-80 NTSGISIRQREVEK
+80 TSGISIQQREVEK
-94 DYFGYKSKETSFIF
+94 EPFPGYKTKETSFIF
-108 KTPGGAQYALSSY
+108 QTPGGAQYALSSY

-153 CCSDSGATSYAEITK
+153 CCSESGATSYAEITK

-195 TPISNSYY
+195 TPKPAY
-203 SSTPETALSKGKI
+203 SWSDDTPETQGKI

-236 PPKNSGYYSSTPTN
+236 PPKGSSFTGYTN

-262 TQKLAGKILG
+262 SNKLAGKILG

-285 TISGLTFSG
+285 TINGLTFSG
-294 DATSGGKTG
+294 TATSGGQTG
-303 KLDGKFFGK
+303 NLDGKFFGK
-312 FNGSYG
+312 FDSSYSSD
-318 NTETSIGGKITFD
+318 TSIGGKITFD

-336 DTVFGGVSYKKELE
+336 DTVFGGVSYEKQLEDTTNQDTEHLKKQ
-350 NSTDMS
+350 
-356 TTHLTK
+356 

>member
-1 MKYKALP
+1 MP
-8 LLPLAAALAACAG
+8 G

-32 IPTATPLPAGE
+32 IPTATPLPKGE
-43 VTLSSDNGN
+43 VTLSSDNGK
-52 IENINTAGAG
+52 IENINTTSTG
-62 SASDAPSRSRR
+62 S
-73 SLDAAPQ
+73 
-80 NTSGISIRQREVEK
+80 TSVISIQERAVTK
-94 DYFGYKSKETSFIF
+94 NYFGVESQEKSFIF
-108 KTPGGAQYALSSY
+108 KTPGGAQYTLSSY

-133 FKIPDRHAG
+133 FKIPDHHAG

-168 QDYMKFGAWIGPNG
+168 QDYMKFGAWIGSNG

-195 TPISNSYY
+195 TPKPKYSYG
-203 SSTPETALSKGKI
+203 SDIPETALSKGKI

-236 PPKNSGYYSSTPTN
+236 PPKNSGYTFKPTN

-262 TQKLAGKILG
+262 SQKLAGKIIG
-272 NSDYGPDVEIKEA
+272 NSDYGPDVEIKDA
-285 TISGLTFSG
+285 SISGLSFSG
-294 DATSGGKTG
+294 TATSGDKTG
-303 KLDGKFFGK
+303 NLEGKFFGK
-312 FNGSYG
+312 FNSSYDSD
-318 NTETSIGGKITFD
+318 TSIGGKITFD

-350 NSTDMS
+350 NASDQE